1 MKYFPCSLFAS
12 IATVAVMTSAAI
24 AQTTPPPPCNPLAKD
39 RTITF
44 CYPIDNATVSWFA
57 VLEYGWIKDSLPH
70 TAKEYLDGQYI
81 NNPPDI
87 FNGGP
92 SFNWDDKIHI
102 DTIVVTDA
110 LGTFQKSVSFRQSL
124 QLPCPMPSTDRSIA
138 FCKPAN
144 NEVGPSPVR
153 VSAVAQS
160 SAGISWVQIWVDGT
174 KTLTT
179 EHYSGTADVK
189 MWSNYIYL
197 ADGKHTITVVAKQGD
212 GTSLKSTHSVQVVS
226 YTP

>member
-1 MKYFPCSLFAS
+1 MVKMRTQLAIERAGLVTLHLQPARRSS
-12 IATVAVMTSAAI
+12 I
-24 AQTTPPPPCNPLAKD
+24 P
-39 RTITF
+39 TIE
-44 CYPIDNATVSWFA
+44 P
-57 VLEYGWIKDSLPH
+57 
-70 TAKEYLDGQYI
+70 Q
-81 NNPPDI
+81 
-87 FNGGP
+87 
-92 SFNWDDKIHI
+92 
-102 DTIVVTDA
+102 
-110 LGTFQKSVSFRQSL
+110 
-124 QLPCPMPSTDRSIA
+124 
-138 FCKPAN
+138 
-144 NEVGPSPVR
+144 PVR

-189 MWSNYIYL
+189 MWSNYICL